1 MPVPIYLGK
10 QAVARGNYNARA
22 APRRQHTRTMAC
34 TAVSADARLD
44 K

>member
-22 APRRQHTRTMAC
+22 ASTAHPHDGV